1 MDDASAD
8 LILALQV
15 QDLAEL
21 VDRAAD
27 HDDEGAEGDTSSDA
41 HIAWDSYREEL
52 RKNAAIISD
61 LHVGEKVG
69 EAAGAVPPSPF
80 ASATPTFDQILVRS
94 FGLLT
99 IEASSATEDKTSSFN
114 HWGTGS
120 HDCVICTDEFPTRH
134 LVTAP
139 CGDH

>member
-1 MDDASAD
+1 MDEASAD

-52 RKNAAIISD
+52 RKHAAIISD
-61 LHVGEKVG
+61 LHVGEMVG
-69 EAAGAVPPSPF
+69 EAAGDEPPSPF
-80 ASATPTFDQILVRS
+80 ASSTPTFDQTLVKS
-94 FGLLT
+94 FGLHNLPSKQ
-99 IEASSATEDKTSSFN
+99 APRRKTK
-114 HWGTGS
+114 
-120 HDCVICTDEFPTRH
+120 H
-134 LVTAP
+134 LLSIIGAQAAMIA
-139 CGDH
+139 